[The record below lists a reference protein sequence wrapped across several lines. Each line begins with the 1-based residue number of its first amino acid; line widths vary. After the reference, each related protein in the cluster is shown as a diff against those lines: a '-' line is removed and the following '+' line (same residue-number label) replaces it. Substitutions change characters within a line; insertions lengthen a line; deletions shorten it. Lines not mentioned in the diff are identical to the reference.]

1 MRRNKRWTVDEKV
14 GIVQKY
20 LEEGISFARLAK
32 EYECSDRL
40 ISSWVSRYKEEGT
53 DGLRRKRV
61 KQNYSEEFKLMLIG
75 EVENGQSQAEVTKKY
90 HLSSDALLSS
100 WIQRYTRDN
109 RSTSKGRLLVAN
121 GRKTTL
127 EERLEIV
134 SFALTHKKDYQT
146 AADQYRVSY
155 QQVYSWVRK
164 YELEGE
170 EGLVD
175 RRGTKRK
182 SVEEM
187 SEVERLENE
196 LKEAK
201 RNNRQLQ
208 MENDYLK
215 KLKEIEQ
222 KLRGYR

>member
-1 MRRNKRWTVDEKV
+1 MRMNRHWTVEEKV
-14 GIVQKY
+14 GIVKKY
-20 LEEGISFARLAK
+20 LEEGISFSRLAR
-32 EYECSDRL
+32 EYDCSDRL
-40 ISSWVSRYKEEGT
+40 ISTWVNKYKGEGT
-53 DGLRRKRV
+53 DGLRRQRV
-61 KQNYSEEFKLMLIG
+61 KRNYSEEFKLMLIR
-75 EVENGQSQAEVTKKY
+75 EVENGQSQAEVTRKY

-100 WIQRYTRDN
+100 WIQRYTSGN
-109 RSTSKGRLLVAN
+109 RLTSKGRLPVAK
-121 GRKTTL
+121 GRKTTI

-134 SFALTHKKDYQT
+134 SSALTHEKDYQK

-164 YELEGE
+164 YELEGK

-215 KLKEIEQ
+215 KLKKIEQ

>member
-1 MRRNKRWTVDEKV
+1 MT
-14 GIVQKY
+14 QK
-20 LEEGISFARLAK
+20 
-32 EYECSDRL
+32 
-40 ISSWVSRYKEEGT
+40 
-53 DGLRRKRV
+53 
-61 KQNYSEEFKLMLIG
+61 
-75 EVENGQSQAEVTKKY
+75 TKK
-90 HLSSDALLSS
+90 
-100 WIQRYTRDN
+100 RC
-109 RSTSKGRLLVAN
+109 G
-121 GRKTTL
+121 TT
-127 EERLEIV
+127 E
-134 SFALTHKKDYQT
+134 KNYQT

-164 YELEGE
+164 YELEGK

-182 SVEEM
+182 TVEEM